1 MESQIESASLMT
13 SHELWIAGARPKTL
27 VAAIAPVIVGT
38 AFAGYDAKLIN
49 FLLAL
54 IVGLALQIGVNYAND
69 YSDGIKG
76 TDDDRVGPIRLVGS
90 GLAKPTEVKRAALIS
105 FGIAAL
111 AGLIL
116 ASRTDW
122 FLLIIGGLAILVAWG
137 YTGGAKPYGY
147 MALGEVSVFI
157 FFGLVATLGTYY
169 VQVGGIS
176 FEVLIA
182 AIAMGFLATAILVV
196 NNLRDLERDAKSGK
210 TTLAVKLGAA
220 RTRALY
226 RITIFL
232 PLLLAL
238 TLAVESRFFLISL
251 LALPQ
256 LIRASRAVNSG
267 ALIELLGKTG
277 QIQITISLALSL
289 ASILAAR

>member
-1 MESQIESASLMT
+1 MT
-13 SHELWIAGARPKTL
+13 SRELWIAGARPKTL

-105 FGIAAL
+105 FSVAAL
-111 AGLIL
+111 TGLIL

-122 FLLIIGGLAILVAWG
+122 FLLIIGGLAILAAWG

-226 RITIFL
+226 
-232 PLLLAL
+232 
-238 TLAVESRFFLISL
+238 
-251 LALPQ
+251 
-256 LIRASRAVNSG
+256 
-267 ALIELLGKTG
+267 
-277 QIQITISLALSL
+277 
-289 ASILAAR
+289 